1 MRQSDPQVL
10 YDMDK
15 LDWPFAM
22 LLPTLVPNALYELS
36 NNHTWR
42 TEFAFRDWN
51 TPAPPYM
58 QPPWGAKAG
67 GHRSWLDYTHG
78 MYYTLLNTGL
88 RLPPSAGTA
97 NGVHPVPAGFGRV
110 YVHLPDGFKYEDWM
124 AGLRGGRSFVTT
136 GPMLYATASGNDP
149 GHVFQWNADEQK
161 SLSLELEVQSEEP
174 ILYGEVL
181 INGKP
186 EHLLYATNEKVQDR
200 FYRTKI
206 SLDIQPRRS
215 GWFAIRFWEKRSDG
229 QVRFVHSAPWYVEID
244 AQPVRIAKQ
253 EKEYLIDRVRAEIER
268 SQGVVSAEAMS
279 EYKRGLEFYRQLP
292 EIDDQ
297 EEVKR
302 VARPLV
308 DSMNRN
314 QWLDNMIV
322 DHGFTAQEVRLAT
335 GMSLEECEQEVAQ
348 RNRGRKRR
356 KGSMSLLPYPG
367 GRHPRIGF
375 LDGALDPQRE
385 TKVSIFPPWENG
397 GYVVV
402 DVPEAIFSNLGLTYL
417 AHTHVPTIWDNAEKP
432 LEKLE
437 WQKKGLVFDVK
448 RLLPN
453 GIGFKSTVEQKEG
466 RVAMRIELTNGTE
479 QKLTGLRV
487 QVCTMLKGAVGFNL
501 QEPMESIVES
511 SRIAVRAPG
520 TDRWIITGWTPTNR
534 VWQNPPVP
542 CIHVDPIFPDCEPGQ
557 TVLVEGE
564 ISFYEG
570 TDIRSYLDTVR

>member
-1 MRQSDPQVL
+1 M
-10 YDMDK
+10 
-15 LDWPFAM
+15 
-22 LLPTLVPNALYELS
+22 
-36 NNHTWR
+36 
-42 TEFAFRDWN
+42 
-51 TPAPPYM
+51 
-58 QPPWGAKAG
+58 
-67 GHRSWLDYTHG
+67 
-78 MYYTLLNTGL
+78 
-88 RLPPSAGTA
+88 
-97 NGVHPVPAGFGRV
+97 
-110 YVHLPDGFKYEDWM
+110 
-124 AGLRGGRSFVTT
+124 
-136 GPMLYATASGNDP
+136 
-149 GHVFQWNADEQK
+149 
-161 SLSLELEVQSEEP
+161 QSEEP

-186 EHLLYATNEKVQDR
+186 EHLLYAANEKVQDR

-206 SLDIQPRRS
+206 SLDIQPQRS

-297 EEVKR
+297 EEVNR

-322 DHGFTAQEVRLAT
+322 DHGFTAREVRLAT

-432 LEKLE
+432 LEELE
-437 WQKKGLVFDVK
+437 WQKKVWS
-448 RLLPN
+448 
-453 GIGFKSTVEQKEG
+453 ST
-466 RVAMRIELTNGTE
+466 
-479 QKLTGLRV
+479 
-487 QVCTMLKGAVGFNL
+487 
-501 QEPMESIVES
+501 
-511 SRIAVRAPG
+511 
-520 TDRWIITGWTPTNR
+520 
-534 VWQNPPVP
+534 
-542 CIHVDPIFPDCEPGQ
+542 
-557 TVLVEGE
+557 
-564 ISFYEG
+564 
-570 TDIRSYLDTVR
+570 